1 MFDSDIICIFNI
13 EIYRKVLK
21 SLAHSEKKGERNWI
35 NVERAV
41 HEISQY
47 DAFLFSQQ
55 PLAAF
60 PPPVTMPN
68 TSVLTLSV
76 VFKPMPTS
84 VLFLQY
90 TYTIVI

>member
-1 MFDSDIICIFNI
+1 MFNSDIICIFNI

-21 SLAHSEKKGERNWI
+21 SLEHSEKKGERNWI

-60 PPPVTMPN
+60 SPPVTIPN
-68 TSVLTLSV
+68 TSVLTLLLSSTQCRHLYY
-76 VFKPMPTS
+76 F
-84 VLFLQY
+84 FNI
-90 TYTIVI
+90 YTIVI